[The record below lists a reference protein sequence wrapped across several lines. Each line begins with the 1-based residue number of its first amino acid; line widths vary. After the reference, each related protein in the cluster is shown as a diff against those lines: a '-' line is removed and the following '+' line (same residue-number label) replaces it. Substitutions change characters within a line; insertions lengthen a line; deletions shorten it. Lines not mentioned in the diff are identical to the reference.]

1 LAEIVSTQDA
11 KLLASVGRARPL
23 KALAVSASAGETS
36 PSAANTASAAALLRS
51 AGFYASYLVLGF
63 GLLVLVV
70 ALAFATLAA
79 AAKVGLVLGCRHLR
93 CTLSSHLGDT
103 WQGI

>member
-1 LAEIVSTQDA
+1 VSTQDA
-11 KLLASVGRARPL
+11 KLLASVGQARRSPQ
-23 KALAVSASAGETS
+23 KALAVSTGETS
-36 PSAANTASAAALLRS
+36 ASAANTASAAALLRS

-79 AAKVGLVLGCRHLR
+79 AAKVGVVLGCRHLR
-93 CTLSSHLGDT
+93 CILSSHLGDT
-103 WQGI
+103 WQGL